1 MDIIEHPFSKL
12 SPDDIPRPWL
22 PVTIKN
28 PHTNQSINVYGLI
41 DTGADECAVPA
52 DYALLIG
59 HNLQAGDQKSIN
71 TGNGVTTA
79 YAHTLCFET
88 HGIAINDVLIDFMP
102 NLNVVLLG
110 TKSFLSNFI
119 LTVDYK
125 NYTFTLKQHTPTN
138 NPIKN

>member
-1 MDIIEHPFSKL
+1 MDIIEYPFSKL
-12 SPDDIPRPWL
+12 FPDDIPRPWL

-52 DYALLIG
+52 DYAPLIG
-59 HNLQAGDQKSIN
+59 HNLQAGNQKSIN

-79 YAHTLCFET
+79 YSHTLSFET
-88 HGIAINDVLIDFMP
+88 HGIAINNVLIDFMP
-102 NLNVVLLG
+102 NLTVVLLG
-110 TKSFLSNFI
+110 VKSFLSNFI

-125 NYTFTLKQHTPTN
+125 NYTITLKQHIPAN
-138 NPIKN
+138 NQLKN